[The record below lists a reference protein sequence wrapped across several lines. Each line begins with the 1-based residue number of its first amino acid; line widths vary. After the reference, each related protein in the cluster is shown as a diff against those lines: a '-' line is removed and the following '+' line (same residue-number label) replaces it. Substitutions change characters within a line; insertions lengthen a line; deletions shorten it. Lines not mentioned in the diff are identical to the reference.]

1 MVIIELLILLA
12 LANGTPVVMRK
23 VFGDRFA
30 WPVDGGIRFF
40 DGRPVF
46 GPAKTVRGLLFSVP
60 VTSLGAVLLGMG
72 WKTGAVIA
80 AVSMSGDLFSS
91 FVKRR
96 MKLPSSSRATGL
108 DQIPE
113 ALFPLLVCRQALALS
128 ALDII
133 TIVVLFVVGNMALS
147 PIFYRLNIRKRP
159 W

>member
-12 LANGTPVVMRK
+12 LANGTPVVMRNIL
-23 VFGDRFA
+23 GERFA
-30 WPVDGGIRFF
+30 WPVDGGVRFF
-40 DGRPVF
+40 DGQPVF
-46 GPAKTVRGLLFSVP
+46 GPAKTVRGLLFSVL
-60 VTSLGAVLLGMG
+60 VTSLGASLLGMG
-72 WKTGAVIA
+72 WGTGAVIA

-113 ALFPLLVCRQALALS
+113 ALFPLLVCRQTLDLS

-133 TIVVLFVVGNMALS
+133 VVVVIFLVGNMVLS